1 MADCGGCDYQ
11 FVGDPPDEVICR
23 ICQYPS
29 RNPYLTVCC
38 GHVLCKSCLDGCI
51 ANSRACPVCRSK
63 KFKSYINKQIDRKVR
78 SLLVY
83 CDKKEEGCQWK
94 GEINDVNDHAY
105 NYCQFQKVYCPNDC
119 GELVQRQ
126 KISYHT
132 EYECMYRIIECGH
145 CQYRGKFC
153 YVIYQH
159 LEECPKFPLPCP
171 NCCNTSI
178 TILRENLNAHEE
190 VCPLAKVKCR
200 YYELGCNSFITRR
213 DLKGHNKSNV
223 QYHLNLV
230 MNDRYSLKSKL
241 ARVTE
246 ELEKTKDKLE
256 CVSNELEHTQ
266 CNYEQRLRCQKKST
280 ERAEDA
286 KFQKRIDIIEGVI
299 AAAAT
304 PAQEVDEEI

>member
-1 MADCGGCDYQ
+1 MG
-11 FVGDPPDEVICR
+11 
-23 ICQYPS
+23 
-29 RNPYLTVCC
+29 TVN
-38 GHVLCKSCLDGCI
+38 I
-51 ANSRACPVCRSK
+51 
-63 KFKSYINKQIDRKVR
+63 
-78 SLLVY
+78 
-83 CDKKEEGCQWK
+83 EE
-94 GEINDVNDHAY
+94 
-105 NYCQFQKVYCPNDC
+105 
-119 GELVQRQ
+119 
-126 KISYHT
+126 S
-132 EYECMYRIIECGH
+132 
-145 CQYRGKFC
+145 C

-213 DLKGHNKSNV
+213 DLKGHNKPNV

-280 ERAEDA
+280 KRAEDA

-299 AAAAT
+299 GEMTSDIESKIRTLEIVSLIFGFVTALTLMFLGNKTIFLLYAAFFVLFICTKAYCVHNKFCILLPFLHRTFYLWKIILLPHYKQTLVNAI
-304 PAQEVDEEI
+304 QNVRQQNNL